1 MALGDTLAAKLA
13 PIIGGA
19 VLGGDVTI
27 RFVSGGTYDTSTGT
41 VTETESD
48 SAIKGVVSDVVL
60 REVNELIQ
68 AGDKK
73 LVIAAADVDSAPETK
88 DRAVISGIVYQIVQ
102 VETESA
108 NNVDIVYT
116 LYLRA

>member
-48 SAIKGVVSDVVL
+48 SDIKGVVSDVVL

-73 LVIAAADVDSAPETK
+73 LVIAAADVDSAPKTK

-102 VETESA
+102 VETEPA